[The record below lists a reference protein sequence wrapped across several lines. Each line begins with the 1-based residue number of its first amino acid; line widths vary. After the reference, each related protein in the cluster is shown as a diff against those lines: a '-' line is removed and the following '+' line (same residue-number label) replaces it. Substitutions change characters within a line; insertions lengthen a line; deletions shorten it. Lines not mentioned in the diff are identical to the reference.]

1 MIKPLHGGV
10 EFILTAPHCYIRN
23 PIEMNGNSRRGRNML
38 ERGTRN
44 AEQAAKRNS
53 HSHIG
58 EDAQCLP
65 VRHQENIHYTESL
78 FQHLELFLGQT
89 FK

>member
-10 EFILTAPHCYIRN
+10 EFILTAPHCCIRN

-44 AEQAAKRNS
+44 AEQGTQNKQQKETATRILERM
-53 HSHIG
+53 HSACPSDTRKTSTTPNRCFNTWI
-58 EDAQCLP
+58 
-65 VRHQENIHYTESL
+65 SS
-78 FQHLELFLGQT
+78 
-89 FK
+89 